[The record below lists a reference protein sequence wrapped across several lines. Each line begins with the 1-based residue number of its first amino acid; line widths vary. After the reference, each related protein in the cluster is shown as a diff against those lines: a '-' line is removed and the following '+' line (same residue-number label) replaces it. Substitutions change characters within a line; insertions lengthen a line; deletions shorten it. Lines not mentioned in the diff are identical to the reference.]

1 MASAAD
7 ESNDTAGAR
16 APSPTFW
23 PLLKAKPVF
32 LSAAAPKTSSDQ
44 RGGGGESSRNFQQVL
59 GSWVSTGVLATLFV
73 VALMLLVAAV
83 LYFTRKK
90 KAEDRKFLLD
100 SGCT

>member
-44 RGGGGESSRNFQQVL
+44 RGGGEGSRNFPQVL

-73 VALMLLVAAV
+73 VALLLLVAAV